1 VFPSPSSVRKDLPL
15 ENDTYAYKVL
25 NLLMTAKNAKV
36 IGQKVFRHT
45 FATACDA
52 LYHDDLLADKITGH
66 GVRPSKTST
75 SGYAHRDVAENLK
88 YFMKIDDI
96 LSGDEEYQTEEWT
109 EEEMERASVERS
121 LGR

>member
-1 VFPSPSSVRKDLPL
+1 
-15 ENDTYAYKVL
+15 
-25 NLLMTAKNAKV
+25 M
-36 IGQKVFRHT
+36 
-45 FATACDA
+45 
-52 LYHDDLLADKITGH
+52 YHDDLLADKITGH
-66 GVRPSKTST
+66 GARPSKTST